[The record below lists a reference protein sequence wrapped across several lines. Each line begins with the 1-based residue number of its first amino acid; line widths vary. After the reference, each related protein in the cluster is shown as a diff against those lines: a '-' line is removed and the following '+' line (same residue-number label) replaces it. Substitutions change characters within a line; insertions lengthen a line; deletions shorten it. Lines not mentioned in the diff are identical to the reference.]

1 MLPQI
6 QTLWETVQKEI
17 YTKFAPVIYFEF
29 GEEHCKFEKDGKEYE
44 IKIKEVKSKLPT
56 PEKN

>member
-1 MLPQI
+1 MGNLTTEI

-17 YTKFAPVIYFEF
+17 YTKFAPVKYFEF

-44 IKIKEVKSKLPT
+44 IKIKEVKK
-56 PEKN
+56 